1 MTCFAEPI
9 LEALLFLSFYHD
21 RIEIYIDGHDAFVIS
36 PGVISFA
43 SDVLYTNYT
52 FNLYRVSHPEPVR
65 KFLFYLTMG
74 ILI

>member
-1 MTCFAEPI
+1 MTF
-9 LEALLFLSFYHD
+9 
-21 RIEIYIDGHDAFVIS
+21 IEGEGHDAFAIS

-52 FNLYRVSHPEPVR
+52 FNLNRVSHPEPVR

>member
-1 MTCFAEPI
+1 MIELKYI
-9 LEALLFLSFYHD
+9 LMSF
-21 RIEIYIDGHDAFVIS
+21 IEGEGHDAFAIS

-52 FNLYRVSHPEPVR
+52 FNLNRVSHPEPVR